1 METMKFLV
9 FLHCP
14 WLSQETVRTN
24 SSFWH
29 DKGGDGAA
37 GYYVY
42 DEDTDTLIG
51 EKPAVPHY
59 RHTLGMDPKTWVSG
73 HYEGVMRWEYA
84 AKLSKL
90 KPDKE
95 GNPVLANYVQMFR
108 EVQSSLLFCSTLIEL
123 SIHVYMEFHRR
134 LGFFSTSLSKDL
146 KISWEGANKKLL
158 SMMRGMAIYLHRLSL
173 ESERCIEALG
183 LIVEEVSD
191 SVERV
196 PSALEKMLPNIYE
209 AMKNKV
215 PPFLSDGAPDLRNSI
230 VKRLSMSALKIEGL
244 HIPYSR

>member
-1 METMKFLV
+1 
-9 FLHCP
+9 
-14 WLSQETVRTN
+14 
-24 SSFWH
+24 
-29 DKGGDGAA
+29 
-37 GYYVY
+37 
-42 DEDTDTLIG
+42 
-51 EKPAVPHY
+51 
-59 RHTLGMDPKTWVSG
+59 
-73 HYEGVMRWEYA
+73 
-84 AKLSKL
+84 
-90 KPDKE
+90 
-95 GNPVLANYVQMFR
+95 
-108 EVQSSLLFCSTLIEL
+108 
-123 SIHVYMEFHRR
+123 
-134 LGFFSTSLSKDL
+134 
-146 KISWEGANKKLL
+146 
-158 SMMRGMAIYLHRLSL
+158 MAIYLHRLSL